1 MGPIGHLADERER
14 LAGLKFRTFDVA
26 PMSATIGAEIS
37 GVDLT
42 TELDDEVITEL
53 YDALLAYKAIFF
65 RDQPLTPAQHVAFA
79 RRFGEL
85 EIHPFIPGNGEFP
98 ELVHFEKGADVG
110 GYENSWHHDV
120 TWREVPSKAAILHAI
135 QVPVTGG
142 DTLFADMCA
151 AYDGLDGALKARID
165 GMTAVHD
172 FMRSF
177 GSQVPEERRA
187 EMRAQ
192 YPLVEHPVVRT
203 HPDTG
208 RKMIFV
214 NRIFTDHIV
223 GLEPEESRA
232 HPAAEPPG
240 GDPRVPVPVPVDA
253 RLRGDVGQPLV
264 PALRVQRLLA
274 VGPHHGAR
282 QHHRRAP
289 RLTRSGVTRA
299 PISALIDARR
309 GYSGASWRRAA
320 ATAAP
325 VAIELR

>member
-1 MGPIGHLADERER
+1 MTDLRTDTTTRERDPGAKLQAARVHVAEYDFDMGPIGHLAAEREQ
-14 LAGLKFRTFDVA
+14 LAALKFRNFDVA

-42 TELDDEVITEL
+42 AELDDDVIDEL
-53 YDALLAYKAIFF
+53 YRALVAYKAIFF
-65 RDQPLTPAQHVAFA
+65 RDQPLTPGQHVAFA

-85 EIHPFIPGNGEFP
+85 EIHPFIPGNGEHP

-120 TWREVPSKAAILHAI
+120 TWREVPSKAAILHAL
-135 QVPVTGG
+135 QVPATGG

-151 AYDGLDGALKARID
+151 AYDGLDDDLKARID
-165 GMTAVHD
+165 GMTAIHD

-177 GSQVPEERRA
+177 GSQVPEERKA
-187 EMRAQ
+187 EMREQ

-203 HPDTG
+203 HPDSG

-232 HPAAEPPG
+232 LIQKLGRQAEIVEYQCRFRWTPDAVAMWDNRSCQHYAASDYWPSVRIMERASITG
-240 GDPRVPVPVPVDA
+240 ERPV
-253 RLRGDVGQPLV
+253 
-264 PALRVQRLLA
+264 
-274 VGPHHGAR
+274 
-282 QHHRRAP
+282 
-289 RLTRSGVTRA
+289 
-299 PISALIDARR
+299 
-309 GYSGASWRRAA
+309 
-320 ATAAP
+320 
-325 VAIELR
+325 

>member
-1 MGPIGHLADERER
+1 MTDVRTDNSTRERDPGAKLRAARVRVTEYDLEMGPIGHLADERER

-85 EIHPFIPGNGEFP
+85 EIHPFIPGNDEHP

-151 AYDGLDGALKARID
+151 AYDGLDDALKARID

-232 HPAAEPPG
+232 
-240 GDPRVPVPVPVDA
+240 
-253 RLRGDVGQPLV
+253 LIQQLS
-264 PALRVQRLLA
+264 
-274 VGPHHGAR
+274 
-282 QHHRRAP
+282 RRAEILEYQCRFRWTP
-289 RLTRSGVTRA
+289 DSVAMWDNRLCQHYACSDYWPSVRIMERA
-299 PISALIDARR
+299 SITGER
-309 GYSGASWRRAA
+309 
-320 ATAAP
+320 P
-325 VAIELR
+325 V